1 MNGELLSVPIHK
13 DIVDLDSISEV
24 FKQMMLTN
32 IEINK
37 HNKTNGKKW
46 RLIMYGEIF
55 TECEPE

>member
-13 DIVDLDSISEV
+13 DIVDLKSIGEV
-24 FKQMMLTN
+24 YRQMLLQN

-46 RLIMYGEIF
+46 RLIMVGEIF
-55 TECEPE
+55 EEPE